1 MPETPET
8 ILNVNDNE
16 AARYATTRILHRA
29 GFKVLEASTGSEAL
43 QITREDLPPLVILD
57 INLPDLNGVEVCR
70 RIKTDPATSSTMV
83 LQMSATN
90 IAVIDRVNSLA
101 AGADSFLVEPVE
113 PEELEAVSRAL
124 LRLHRSES
132 ALRRA
137 LSERE
142 LLLKEVNHRVKNSL
156 QLVLS
161 MLSLQGHRFKEP
173 ETRELFT
180 KAISRVTAIA
190 AIHERLYQD
199 ADPLTVEM
207 HTYLTGLCAELVRA
221 SGMEDNAQATLQIE
235 VEQMR
240 LPTEHGVAVALVV
253 NELVMNALKH
263 AQPTSGST
271 TINVRLVRH
280 GSGQVRLSVAD
291 NGSTPEQSPSEVAG
305 LGTQLIRMLARQ
317 LNGTV
322 SIERAAGTYV
332 VHVTFPLQS
341 PVSWRPPY

>member
-29 GFKVLEASTGSEAL
+29 GFKVLEASTGNEAL

-70 RIKTDPATSSTMV
+70 RIKADPVTASTMV

-113 PEELEAVSRAL
+113 PEELEAVSKAL
-124 LRLHRSES
+124 LRLHRSEA
-132 ALRRA
+132 ALRRSLA
-137 LSERE
+137 ERE

-207 HTYLTGLCAELVRA
+207 HTYLTGLCSELVRA
-221 SGMEDNAQATLQIE
+221 SGMEENPQTTLQIE

-253 NELVMNALKH
+253 NELVTNALKH
-263 AQPTSGST
+263 AQPTTGNT
-271 TINVRLVRH
+271 TINVRLARH
-280 GSGQVRLSVAD
+280 GAGQVRLSVGD
-291 NGSTPEQSPSEVAG
+291 NGAAPDQSSSEVAG

-322 SIERAAGTYV
+322 SIERAAGTYG